1 MQHTLVLVCLIGI
14 ARILYTRRHVELT
27 FMDLTVLMS
36 LTIALFLHC
45 WGVTRPDAVCTKKCE
60 CQCGNKRKNVTCKT
74 NDIFILKV
82 IGFGFSNRDVQSKL
96 LWILIIKKRAEKY
109 AFIIISS
116 IEYVQTATHWV
127 ILSVKFFILFSP

>member
-1 MQHTLVLVCLIGI
+1 MFDRDRENIVHTASRGVDL
-14 ARILYTRRHVELT
+14 
-27 FMDLTVLMS
+27 MDLTVLMS

-96 LWILIIKKRAEKY
+96 L
-109 AFIIISS
+109 
-116 IEYVQTATHWV
+116 
-127 ILSVKFFILFSP
+127 